1 MLLVL
6 QSGLVFASR
15 LVVVVVM
22 SVAADTVCGNATA
35 EPDIRHTLQLDSVV
49 AGASCSAA

>member
-1 MLLVL
+1 MPLVL

-15 LVVVVVM
+15 LVVVVM